1 MSESNVFTALK
12 QFKAKYAWD
21 KSLVTGHTPAPG
33 AATCGEVYAN
43 TSMWDFVALAQT
55 RESARESKESF

>member
-21 KSLVTGHTPAPG
+21 KSLVTGHTPAPD

-55 RESARESKESF
+55 RESERKAHESC